1 VPGARPITC
10 LLLIVA
16 LGGAASGCAALPG
29 PAVRQIR
36 EADDAYNAQR
46 YAEADKIL
54 SPVIDDYL
62 ASPDIAE
69 ALYLRGLCRLRTAR
83 PVEAQADLEA
93 ALERSQRPDLT
104 DRLHTQ
110 LGNLEY
116 NQERYNRAVG
126 YYEDSYR
133 DLPNRP
139 PKDRVGLQYG
149 VALQRLGR
157 FGEARGVFNDVATRF
172 ANTDFG
178 AEARRKAGWTHDYFT
193 IQCGVYR
200 EIGGA
205 HRLAQTLKDKGID
218 ALAVPEDGASSK
230 LYMVRVGRYR
240 TYTAARQALPA
251 VQRVQR
257 DAFIA
262 P

>member
-1 VPGARPITC
+1 MPGARPITQS
-10 LLLIVA
+10 LLIVA
-16 LGGAASGCAALPG
+16 LGGVVSGCAALPG

-36 EADDAYNAQR
+36 EADAAYSAQR

-54 SPVIDDYL
+54 SPVIDDYM

-69 ALYLRGLCRLRTAR
+69 ALYLRGLCRLRTGR
-83 PVEAQADLEA
+83 SVEAQADLEG

-110 LGNLEY
+110 LGNLEFD
-116 NQERYNRAVG
+116 QERYNRAVG

-133 DLPNRP
+133 DLPNRA

-149 VALQRLGR
+149 LALQRLGR
-157 FGEARGVFNDVATRF
+157 FGEAREVFNDVATHF
-172 ANTDFG
+172 TDTDFG
-178 AEARRKAGWTHDYFT
+178 AEARRKATWAHDYFT
-193 IQCGVYR
+193 IQCGAYR
-200 EIGGA
+200 DIAAA
-205 HRLAQTLKDKGID
+205 HRLAQTLKDKGVD
-218 ALAVPEDGASSK
+218 ALAVPEEGVSSK

-240 TYTAARQALPA
+240 TYAAARQALPG
-251 VQRVQR
+251 VQRAQR
-257 DAFIA
+257 DAFIT